1 MTIAMDNQNGWMEG
15 YAESRKF
22 NTGSLYMGGKF
33 VKYRQELNRI
43 FISDKFDVL
52 NILYKGF
59 IADEEGLPYLNE
71 KEVDAIATFIAY
83 SDMFKKALMTRD
95 SASLQ
100 LSQLLEQ
107 QWRQKCTQARV
118 PIYINQNEMD
128 EILNV
133 STSWDR
139 KRFGKSFKP
148 PRSCAYYSITD
159 LLLVS
164 YIPTL
169 QKQLQ
174 TDHEG
179 DEYVTTDLPT
189 LMRILCLNHLNIV

>member
-107 QWRQKCTQARV
+107 QTKSQLGD

-148 PRSCAYYSITD
+148 TR
-159 LLLVS
+159 
-164 YIPTL
+164 
-169 QKQLQ
+169 
-174 TDHEG
+174 
-179 DEYVTTDLPT
+179 
-189 LMRILCLNHLNIV
+189 